1 MSLFRKKDKKVKE
14 TAQMQEACITFYGCG
29 NDISKLP
36 EKAKSIFRERAVD
49 LVQNEGNGFRVQLQ
63 DGSSISFYV
72 ENDKR
77 ELEKQTNGMAN
88 YFMQAP
94 LSNEQVK
101 KAALQQILL
110 FNFIVGISFQIDSD
124 KDRAG
129 YIMDRLKELAQ
140 QLPAF
145 ILFPNM
151 HLYHP
156 DGKLL
161 LSIEGQ
167 SEFEE
172 FYPIASAEM
181 FQHPE
186 METEADKKRKEKSI
200 GVLKEKGIP
209 FIEHMEVSVY
219 EKNCVI
225 PQKEEILHRAVAVF
239 AACVKGEIYTCGEY
253 EDCEGKTKEVL
264 DKLEELYGFSC
275 CLSAEE
281 RAYIEDTTPDPVLHN
296 KFGWRYE
303 GCSVLLW
310 ALSLLDMKEPTEI
323 CDASQIGGI
332 FWQNDFEG
340 LIKQAVLRSRE
351 EIMDLQDLVYRYDWA
366 CVEARIKGK
375 ELPMLNGE
383 IIYEWHYALNWLT
396 TADGITDWDQVSA
409 RT

>member
-14 TAQMQEACITFYGCG
+14 TERIQEACITFYGCG

-36 EKAKSIFRERAVD
+36 EKAKRIFQEKALD
-49 LVQNEGNGFRVQLQ
+49 PIQNEQNGFRIPLQ
-63 DGSSISFYV
+63 DGSSISFYFM
-72 ENDKR
+72 NDEK

-110 FNFIVGISFQIDSD
+110 FNTIIGITFQVDEHE
-124 KDRAG
+124 DRTD
-129 YIMDRLKELAQ
+129 YIMNGLKELAQ

-145 ILFPNM
+145 ILYPDM
-151 HLYHP
+151 SLYDP
-156 DGKLL
+156 QGKLL
-161 LSIEGQ
+161 ISIEGQ
-167 SEFEE
+167 SEFDE
-172 FYPIASAEM
+172 FYPIASADM

-209 FIEHMEVSVY
+209 FVEHMEVSVY
-219 EKNCVI
+219 EQDCVV
-225 PQKEEILHRAVAVF
+225 PGKETIIHRAAAVF

-275 CLSAEE
+275 YLSEE
-281 RAYIEDTTPDPVLHN
+281 EKAYIEDTAPDPVLHN
-296 KFGWRYE
+296 QFGWRYE
-303 GCSVLLW
+303 CCFVLLW
-310 ALSLLDMKEPTEI
+310 ALSLMDMKEPVEI
-323 CDASQIGGI
+323 CDASQIGEI
-332 FWQNDFEG
+332 IWQNDFES
-340 LIKQAVLRSRE
+340 LMKQAVLRSRE
-351 EIMDLQDLVYRYDWA
+351 EIMDMQDLVYRYDWA
-366 CVEARIKGK
+366 CVEARIKK
-375 ELPMLNGE
+375 EELPMLNGE

-396 TADGITDWDQVSA
+396 TADGIEDWDRVST

>member
-1 MSLFRKKDKKVKE
+1 MSLFRKKDKNVKE
-14 TAQMQEACITFYGCG
+14 AVEMRETCITFYGCG

-36 EKAKSIFRERAVD
+36 EKAKEVFKENAVELICD
-49 LVQNEGNGFRVQLQ
+49 NSSGFQIRLK
-63 DGSSISFYV
+63 DGSIIRFHLV
-72 ENDKR
+72 DDGE
-77 ELEKQTNGMAN
+77 ELQKQTNGMAN

-124 KDRAG
+124 KDRVG
-129 YIMDRLKELAQ
+129 YIMDKLKELAQ

-167 SEFEE
+167 SEFEK
-172 FYPIASAEM
+172 FYPIASTDM
-181 FQHPE
+181 FNRSE
-186 METEADKKRKEKSI
+186 IETETDRKRKEKSI
-200 GVLKEKGIP
+200 GILKEKGIP
-209 FIEHMEVSVY
+209 YIEHMEVSVY
-219 EKNCVI
+219 EKECVI
-225 PQKEEILHRAVAVF
+225 PQKADVLHRAVAVF
-239 AACVKGEIYTCGEY
+239 AACVKGEIYTSGEY
-253 EDCEGKTKEVL
+253 EECQGMTKEVL
-264 DKLEELYGFSC
+264 EKLEELYGFSQY
-275 CLSAEE
+275 LSAEE
-281 RAYIEDTTPDPVLHN
+281 KAYIEDAEPDPVLHN

-303 GCSVLLW
+303 CCSVLLW
-310 ALSLLDMKEPTEI
+310 ALSLLDMKEPVEI

-332 FWQNDFEG
+332 LWQNDFES
-340 LIKQAVLRSRE
+340 LMKQAVLRDKE
-351 EIMDLQDLVYRYDWA
+351 EIMDMQDLVYRYDWA
-366 CVEARIKGK
+366 CVEARLKGE
-375 ELPMLNGE
+375 ELSSLNGE